1 MKDKRVGTETA
12 VVFSVKGVM
21 EADAMEIE
29 NDDAVRARFLAIGV
43 AGLLVLST
51 MGCATKKMVR
61 QDVDDLQTKI
71 DRVNSKVDEKTSQN
85 AAEIKDVDQRAQT
98 GIAQAQKTG
107 EDASQQASKADQDAQ
122 GANTLAQKGV
132 TEATQVQQTV
142 DGMDNPQMVK
152 TETVLFGFNKSTLT
166 DDDKAKLDALGQTFS
181 NLKYYSVEVT
191 GYTDKS
197 GPLGYNLDLSR
208 KRADAVVRYLTENDK
223 VPLVK
228 VHVLG
233 YGEDMPA
240 GDNHSRAGRKE
251 NRRVEVKILAPQAN
265 AQTSSNAPA
274 EQPASPSNNNPQ

>member
-1 MKDKRVGTETA
+1 META
-12 VVFSVKGVM
+12 IGPLEGGL
-21 EADAMEIE
+21 EADAMEIG
-29 NDDAVRARFLAIGV
+29 NTDGFRMRLTAIGV
-43 AGLLVLST
+43 GGLLILST
-51 MGCATKKMVR
+51 VGCATKKMVR
-61 QDVDDLQTKI
+61 QNVDQLETKI
-71 DRVNSKVDEKTSQN
+71 NNVDKKSDEKTEQN
-85 AAEIKDVDQRAQT
+85 ADAIRDVDQKSQA

-107 EDASQQASKADQDAQ
+107 EDAAQQASKADQDAQ

-132 TEATQVQQTV
+132 TQATQTQQTI
-142 DGMDNPQMVK
+142 DGMDAPQAVK
-152 TETVLFGFNKSTLT
+152 TETVNFGFNRSNLT
-166 DDDKAKLDALGQTFS
+166 DEEKAKLDALQQTVA

-197 GPLGYNLDLSR
+197 GAAAYNLDLSR

-251 NRRVEVKILAPQAN
+251 NRRVEVKILAPQQGQT
-265 AQTSSNAPA
+265 QTSSNAAP
-274 EQPASPSNNNPQ
+274 EPPPPTGSNPHQ